1 MTTER
6 GIALILAILATS
18 FLTAM
23 GLGLA
28 LVVFMDRLASGN
40 ARGSVAMLYAADA
53 ALELA
58 VRDLAHLDNWDPAL
72 RGDVR
77 GSFTDGEPGRAH
89 VIAGSDTIDLIAAT
103 NQLSCGRS
111 TDCSD
116 AQIAAITR
124 ERPWGQNNAR
134 WRLFAYGP
142 LGKIVQLSRPTE
154 CYVAVWVADDGRE
167 EDGDPDRDGAP
178 GRAGHGVLRV
188 RADAYGPM
196 GLRRAIEAEVA
207 RLCVDSEEPCRQGI
221 RVQSWQEVRQTVP

>member
-103 NQLSCGRS
+103 NQLRTLDRLQRRADRGDHARTSVGAEQRPMAAVRIRTAGKNRAVVAPDRVLRCGLGRRRRARRGWRS
-111 TDCSD
+111 RSGRR
-116 AQIAAITR
+116 A
-124 ERPWGQNNAR
+124 GQ
-134 WRLFAYGP
+134 
-142 LGKIVQLSRPTE
+142 SRP
-154 CYVAVWVADDGRE
+154 R
-167 EDGDPDRDGAP
+167 RAP
-178 GRAGHGVLRV
+178 GSRGRIRANGSPTGYR
-188 RADAYGPM
+188 G
-196 GLRRAIEAEVA
+196 
-207 RLCVDSEEPCRQGI
+207 
-221 RVQSWQEVRQTVP
+221 